1 MTEKFDAVSLVE
13 KGQDLYSVEGDTI
26 EEVFKNVAKNVEL
39 PEYITGEML
48 AEELLNRE
56 KILSTAVGKGVAIP
70 HPKAPVMKSEDDC
83 RIIVCFLRNTLDMKA
98 PDSRRVSSLFS
109 LLSNSTQFHIKALSS
124 LAKILKDDSFT
135 KALALKPS
143 KDNLLELMSKVS

>member
-13 KGQDLYSVEGDTI
+13 KGQVLYSVEGDTI

-70 HPKAPVMKSEDDC
+70 HPKAPVMKGEDDC

-98 PDSRRVSSLFS
+98 PDSRRVSSLFI

>member
-13 KGQDLYSVEGDTI
+13 KGQVLYSVEGDTI
-26 EEVFKNVAKNVEL
+26 EEVFKNVAKKVEL

-48 AEELLNRE
+48 AEELSQRE

-70 HPKAPVMKSEDDC
+70 HPKSPVMKSEDDC

-98 PDSRRVSSLFS
+98 PDSRRVSSLFI

-124 LAKILKDDSFT
+124 LAKHLKDDAFT

-143 KDNLLELMSKVS
+143 KENLLELMSKVS